1 MDRRKFLGTTGAVLG
16 AALAGCQSSG
26 DSTTSTTTDATTTES
41 TTTEQTTTESSTPY
55 TVSMVPTGD
64 VTFEEVPETWIAN
77 NGSYADMGLALGVE
91 EPKALWLANRWHT
104 NYYDEI
110 PGVSADKS
118 DTTSLYQDGVS
129 KELFYSLE
137 QEHGIDVQ
145 VFDPNFLINRFGWN
159 QADVDEIANGVA
171 PIIGNSI
178 FSQTYPWH
186 EDYEYYTLYEAFE
199 KVAEIFQ
206 AQERYE
212 AFASL
217 HDDFQSNLDFV
228 PTADSERPR
237 IAILWP
243 ASESSFYPYLVG
255 GGTSH
260 KQWRDLNVRD
270 ALAEANVQDFLSS
283 RGTIDYETLL
293 EVDPDALMIRGR
305 ESMTADEF
313 QESVVAPMEAD
324 NTASQ
329 LTAVQ
334 NGDVY
339 RGGPLY
345 QGPIS
350 NLVVTQRAAEQL
362 YGVEEMLYDPQRVS
376 DIANGNA

>member
-1 MDRRKFLGTTGAVLG
+1 MDRRKFLGTAGVALG
-16 AALAGCQSSG
+16 AALAGCQSYTNSNTDPDTDG
-26 DSTTSTTTDATTTES
+26 TSH
-41 TTTEQTTTESSTPY
+41 
-55 TVSMVPTGD
+55 TVSMEPMGEVGFDGVPD
-64 VTFEEVPETWIAN
+64 TWIAN

-91 EPKALWLANRWHT
+91 EPKALWLKGRWHT

-110 PGVSADKS
+110 PDVSADKS
-118 DTTSLYQDGVS
+118 DTISLYQDGVS
-129 KELFYSLE
+129 KERFYSLE

-145 VFDPNFLINRFGWN
+145 VFDPNFLVNRFGWK
-159 QADVDEIANGVA
+159 QADVDEIVNGVA
-171 PIIGNSI
+171 PVIGNSI

-186 EDYEYYTLYEAFE
+186 EDYRYYTLYEAFE
-199 KVAEIFQ
+199 KVAQVFQ
-206 AQERYE
+206 EQERYE

-228 PTADSERPR
+228 PTTDSERPR

-305 ESMTADEF
+305 ESMTASEF
-313 QESVVAPMEAD
+313 QESVVAPMKED

-362 YGVEEMLYDPQRVS
+362 YDVEEMLYDPQRVS
-376 DIANGNA
+376 DIVTGNA

>member
-26 DSTTSTTTDATTTES
+26 DSTTSTTTQPTTDS
-41 TTTEQTTTESSTPY
+41 TTTKETTTQSSTPY
-55 TVSMVPTGD
+55 SVSMVPTGE
-64 VTFEEVPETWIAN
+64 VTFESVPETWIAN

-110 PGVSADKS
+110 PDVSVDKS
-118 DTTSLYQDGVS
+118 DTISLYQDGIS
-129 KELFYSLE
+129 KERFYALE

-145 VFDPNFLINRFGWN
+145 VYDPNFLINRFGWK

-171 PIIGNSI
+171 PILGNSI

-186 EDYEYYTLYEAFE
+186 DYRYYSLYEAFE
-199 KVAEIFQ
+199 KVAQVFQ
-206 AQERYE
+206 QQERYE

-217 HDDFQSNLDFV
+217 HQEFQSNLDFV
-228 PTADSERPR
+228 PTSDSERPR

-243 ASESSFYPYLVG
+243 ASDSSFYPYLVG
-255 GGTSH
+255 DGTSY

-270 ALAEANVQDFLSS
+270 ALAETDVQDFHSG
-283 RGTIDYETLL
+283 RGEIDYETLL
-293 EVDPDALMIRGR
+293 EVDPDALMIRGH
-305 ESMTADEF
+305 ESKTADEF
-313 QESVVAPMEAD
+313 QESVVAPMESD

-362 YGVEEMLYDPQRVS
+362 YDVDEQLYDPQRVS
-376 DIANGNA
+376 DIANGNI